1 MGFAIFAL
9 LMTSCSS
16 INQTMREPT
25 SGVKFVRNDFSLSKQ
40 VTGEARTVKV
50 LCIDWARLFSKKT
63 GDITDKSS
71 GITAA
76 NIPVIGSLSADG
88 TQNYALYNLMT
99 QNPGYDVV
107 FYPQYRTKV
116 LRPFLGLG
124 FIVNITTVNATARLG
139 KLKGDYDNAPAPRQT
154 VRNRFDQTQP
164 QVRENDNSYS
174 KDTNTSNVT
183 NASANNREENANATY
198 DLNQPAK
205 PVGGERAYNNYIE
218 RNRNPLTKYDKC
230 SVSHGK
236 VILLFNVDKQGRPE
250 NISVFKSLC
259 SAADSEAIRL
269 LQNGPDWTTSNAETR
284 LEINF

>member
-63 GDITDKSS
+63 GDITDNSS